1 MRRIKTFRI
10 FESEGRLSPE
20 AIEFL
25 ETCCVPYPKGP
36 HFNQSRDWGRLW
48 SINPKTGLV
57 DVDGSVN
64 FDREE
69 PGQNLEVHPRK
80 KITLKDVDF
89 GRVKGN
95 FDCGNVK
102 IGSLEGAPREVGGS
116 FRAIRCGLG
125 SLVGGPKVV
134 GGSYTCED
142 NQLRNLIGAP
152 ERVGEGIYG
161 GGFYCS
167 YNPLESL
174 EGAPKVVVG
183 NFEFRGVFR
192 RKALIEV
199 PDGEWGPEKVIEL
212 YLEGDENQKELV
224 RPLFGSIVTPEDL
237 QKVIDE
243 RPEEMAVKFKGILDL
258 PVFRGV
264 KWPKGLEKET
274 GILSV
279 LDDIGL

>member
-20 AIEFL
+20 AREFL
-25 ETCCVPYPKGP
+25 DTCCVPYPDGP
-36 HFNQSRDWGRLW
+36 HFNQPRDWGRLW

-64 FDREE
+64 FERTE
-69 PGQNLEVHPRK
+69 PRWINEVHPRE
-80 KITLKDVDF
+80 KITLKDIDF
-89 GRVKGN
+89 GRVEGN
-95 FDCGNVK
+95 FDCSNMR

-116 FRAIRCGLG
+116 FRAIRCQLE

-134 GGSYTCED
+134 GGFYSCED
-142 NQLRNLIGAP
+142 NKFKNLIGAP

-174 EGAPKVVVG
+174 EGAPKFVEG
-183 NFEFRGVFR
+183 EFVFMGSH
-192 RKALIEV
+192 KVKIEV
-199 PDGEWGPEKVIEL
+199 PIGEWGPEKVIEL
-212 YLEGDENQKELV
+212 YIEGNENQKRFVL
-224 RPLFGSIVTPEDL
+224 PLFGSVVTTEDI
-237 QKVIDE
+237 QKLVDE
-243 RPEEMAVKFKGILDL
+243 RPEKTLVGLKGILDL
-258 PVFRGV
+258 PVFKGV
-264 KWPKGLEKET
+264 RWPKGLEREAEL
-274 GILSV
+274 LSD